1 MSEPVKTRLVLSFP
15 GFEPVPVEAHRR
27 RFERAFMRKHGQESY
42 ASRGARAQP
51 TE

>member
-27 RFERAFMRKHGQESY
+27 RFEREPRPRRQPEERPAAEQQ
-42 ASRGARAQP
+42 AQNF
-51 TE
+51 